1 MQGVHRLY
9 AAPGGWWAALERGGL
24 IRYEATKSAWTPAG
38 RLDSATASLLASLS
52 SAEKTK
58 QARKAAPRPA
68 GNGFT
73 EQVNDMAFSEVAWL
87 AATERGL
94 MRSTDRGETWEI
106 LPLGPLPALP
116 VRSVRVSSDGM
127 NMWVV
132 SLRGLVFSHDGGKTW
147 NWHDLPEAAG
157 GALWL
162 DATTTGEEE
171 TIVADA
177 ENGLYIS
184 RDAGKTWKLAGS
196 GIPQAPVQDI
206 AIAGDTFLAS
216 MRAGG
221 LYVSGDRG
229 RTWTRVSGMLAEGFF
244 PVVITE
250 DRAAVLFAASATE
263 GLYAIRL
270 ASGATPQTSSSG
282 SHIH

>member
-1 MQGVHRLY
+1 
-9 AAPGGWWAALERGGL
+9 
-24 IRYEATKSAWTPAG
+24 
-38 RLDSATASLLASLS
+38 
-52 SAEKTK
+52 
-58 QARKAAPRPA
+58 
-68 GNGFT
+68 
-73 EQVNDMAFSEVAWL
+73 
-87 AATERGL
+87 
-94 MRSTDRGETWEI
+94 
-106 LPLGPLPALP
+106 
-116 VRSVRVSSDGM
+116 M

-157 GALWL
+157 SALWL

-184 RDAGKTWKLAGS
+184 RDAGKTWKLAGA

-206 AIAGDTFLAS
+206 AIAGDIFLAS

-221 LYVSGDRG
+221 LYLSRDRG

-244 PVVITE
+244 PVVTTE

-263 GLYAIRL
+263 GLYAIRF
-270 ASGATPQTSSSG
+270 ANVTPQQPSSDG
-282 SHIH
+282 TPIH